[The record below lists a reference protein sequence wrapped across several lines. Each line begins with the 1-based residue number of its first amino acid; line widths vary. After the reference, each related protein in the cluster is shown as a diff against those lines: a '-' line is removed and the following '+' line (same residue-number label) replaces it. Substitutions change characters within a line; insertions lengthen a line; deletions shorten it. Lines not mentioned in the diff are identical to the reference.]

1 MITLYEGNHHCN
13 IDSMFFSAIF
23 YANAESVE
31 ELHDAAYQFMK
42 SENFSDAIDTYSKIL
57 EIQPN
62 DEETLLNRA
71 IAYTHAEEWEIKPAN
86 VGMRLITHD
95 GSVPHYPH
103 QDIKEDRFDKA
114 IRDLDSVLLLNPSNN
129 NALNKKAFILVKLDC
144 ISYKKCGPL
153 ESLRILEQMLE
164 SDPNNNELENQRN
177 FVLTNVPSF
186 NVGAT
191 DGDYIVRFQQIL
203 KDSEGSLVSVIDGVG
218 SEVIPTRLL
227 DEYLDEKKDT
237 VDIFEKKIV
246 SIEGEQYVKWRYEI
260 SGIEN
265 EGSFYGKW
273 EIITQIT
280 VEDVEE
286 QKIEFELELARAI
299 TPAIVTDKGDHY
311 LIIVEILKKI

>member
-1 MITLYEGNHHCN
+1 MKAIIIAILIAC
-13 IDSMFFSAIF
+13 SFSAIF

-57 EIQPN
+57 ELQPK
-62 DEETLLNRA
+62 DEQALLNRS
-71 IAYTHAEEWEIKPAN
+71 IAYTQ
-86 VGMRLITHD
+86 V
-95 GSVPHYPH
+95 
-103 QDIKEDRFDKA
+103 DRFDQA
-114 IRDLDSVLLLNPSNN
+114 LWDIDSFLMLNPNN
-129 NALNKKAFILVKLDC
+129 KKALNGKAFILEKLDC

-153 ESLRILEQMLE
+153 ESLRILEELLE
-164 SDPNNNELENQRN
+164 SDPTNNELVNQRN
-177 FVLTNVPSF
+177 FVLTKVPSF
-186 NVGAT
+186 NVRAT
-191 DGDYIVRFQQIL
+191 DGDYLVRFQQIL

-237 VDIFEKKIV
+237 VDIFEKEIV

-280 VEDVEE
+280 VEDVKE
-286 QKIEFELELARAI
+286 QKTEFELELARGI
-299 TPAIVTDKGDHY
+299 TPAIVTEKGDHY

>member
-1 MITLYEGNHHCN
+1 MKAIIIAILIAC
-13 IDSMFFSAIF
+13 SFSTIF

-57 EIQPN
+57 ELQPK
-62 DEETLLNRA
+62 DEQALLNRA
-71 IAYTHAEEWEIKPAN
+71 IAYTQ
-86 VGMRLITHD
+86 V
-95 GSVPHYPH
+95 
-103 QDIKEDRFDKA
+103 DRFDQA
-114 IRDLDSVLLLNPSNN
+114 LWDLDSFLMLNPNN
-129 NALNKKAFILVKLDC
+129 KKALNGKAFILEKLDC

-153 ESLRILEQMLE
+153 ESLRILEELLE
-164 SDPNNNELENQRN
+164 SDPTNNELVNQRN
-177 FVLTNVPSF
+177 FVLTKVPSF
-186 NVGAT
+186 NVRAT
-191 DGDYIVRFQQIL
+191 DGDYLVRFQQIL

-237 VDIFEKKIV
+237 VDIFEKEIV

-286 QKIEFELELARAI
+286 QKTEFELELARGI
-299 TPAIVTDKGDHY
+299 TPAIVTEKGDHY

>member
-1 MITLYEGNHHCN
+1 MKAIIIAILIAC
-13 IDSMFFSAIF
+13 SFSTIF

-57 EIQPN
+57 ELQPK
-62 DEETLLNRA
+62 DEQALLNRA
-71 IAYTHAEEWEIKPAN
+71 IAYTQ
-86 VGMRLITHD
+86 V
-95 GSVPHYPH
+95 
-103 QDIKEDRFDKA
+103 DRFDQA
-114 IRDLDSVLLLNPSNN
+114 LWDLDSFLMLNPNN
-129 NALNKKAFILVKLDC
+129 KKALNGKAFILEKLDC

-153 ESLRILEQMLE
+153 ESLRILEELLE
-164 SDPNNNELENQRN
+164 SDPTNNELENQRN

-186 NVGAT
+186 YVRAT
-191 DGDYIVRFQQIL
+191 DGDYLVRFQQIL

-237 VDIFEKKIV
+237 VDIFEKEIV

-286 QKIEFELELARAI
+286 QKIDIELELARGL
-299 TPAIVTDKGDHY
+299 TPAIVTEKGDHY

>member
-1 MITLYEGNHHCN
+1 MKAIIIAILIAC
-13 IDSMFFSAIF
+13 SFSTIF

-57 EIQPN
+57 ELQPK
-62 DEETLLNRA
+62 DEQALLNRA
-71 IAYTHAEEWEIKPAN
+71 IAYTQ
-86 VGMRLITHD
+86 V
-95 GSVPHYPH
+95 
-103 QDIKEDRFDKA
+103 DRFDQA
-114 IRDLDSVLLLNPSNN
+114 LWDLDSFLMLNPNN
-129 NALNKKAFILVKLDC
+129 KKALNGKAFILEKLDC

-153 ESLRILEQMLE
+153 ESLRILEELLE
-164 SDPNNNELENQRN
+164 SDPTNNELENQRN
-177 FVLTNVPSF
+177 FVLTKVPSF
-186 NVGAT
+186 NVRAT
-191 DGDYIVRFQQIL
+191 DGDYLVRFQQIL

-237 VDIFEKKIV
+237 VDIFEKEIV

-286 QKIEFELELARAI
+286 QKTEIELELARGL

>member
-1 MITLYEGNHHCN
+1 MKAIIIAILIAC
-13 IDSMFFSAIF
+13 SFSTIF

-57 EIQPN
+57 ELQPK
-62 DEETLLNRA
+62 DEQALLNRA
-71 IAYTHAEEWEIKPAN
+71 IAYTQ
-86 VGMRLITHD
+86 V
-95 GSVPHYPH
+95 
-103 QDIKEDRFDKA
+103 DRFDQA
-114 IRDLDSVLLLNPSNN
+114 LWDLDSFLMLNPNN
-129 NALNKKAFILVKLDC
+129 KKALNGKAFILEKLDC

-153 ESLRILEQMLE
+153 ESLRILEELLE
-164 SDPNNNELENQRN
+164 SDPTNNELENQRN
-177 FVLTNVPSF
+177 FVLTKVPSF
-186 NVGAT
+186 YVRAT

-227 DEYLDEKKDT
+227 DEYLDEKKNT
-237 VDIFEKKIV
+237 ADIFEKEIV

-286 QKIEFELELARAI
+286 QKIEFELELARGL

>member
-1 MITLYEGNHHCN
+1 MKAIIIAILIAC
-13 IDSMFFSAIF
+13 SFSTIF

-57 EIQPN
+57 ELQPK
-62 DEETLLNRA
+62 DEQALLNRA
-71 IAYTHAEEWEIKPAN
+71 IAYTQ
-86 VGMRLITHD
+86 V
-95 GSVPHYPH
+95 
-103 QDIKEDRFDKA
+103 DRFDQA
-114 IRDLDSVLLLNPSNN
+114 LWDLDSFLMLNPNN
-129 NALNKKAFILVKLDC
+129 KKALNGKAFILEKLDC

-153 ESLRILEQMLE
+153 ESLRILEELLE
-164 SDPNNNELENQRN
+164 SDPTNNELENQRN
-177 FVLTNVPSF
+177 FVLTKVPSF
-186 NVGAT
+186 YVRAT
-191 DGDYIVRFQQIL
+191 DGDYLVRFQQIL

-237 VDIFEKKIV
+237 VDIFEKEIV

-280 VEDVEE
+280 VEDVKE
-286 QKIEFELELARAI
+286 QKTEFELELARGL

>member
-1 MITLYEGNHHCN
+1 MKAIIIAILIVC
-13 IDSMFFSAIF
+13 SFSTIF

-57 EIQPN
+57 ELQPK
-62 DEETLLNRA
+62 DEQALLNRA
-71 IAYTHAEEWEIKPAN
+71 IAYTQ
-86 VGMRLITHD
+86 V
-95 GSVPHYPH
+95 
-103 QDIKEDRFDKA
+103 DRFDQA
-114 IRDLDSVLLLNPSNN
+114 LWDLDSFLMLNPNN
-129 NALNKKAFILVKLDC
+129 KKALNGKAFILEKLDC

-153 ESLRILEQMLE
+153 ESLRILEELLE
-164 SDPNNNELENQRN
+164 SDPTNNELENQRN
-177 FVLTNVPSF
+177 FVLTKVPSF
-186 NVGAT
+186 NVRAT
-191 DGDYIVRFQQIL
+191 DGDYLVRFQQIL
-203 KDSEGSLVSVIDGVG
+203 KDSEGSLVSVIDGVA

-237 VDIFEKKIV
+237 VDIFEKEII

-273 EIITQIT
+273 EINTQIT
-280 VEDVEE
+280 VRDVEE
-286 QKIEFELELARAI
+286 QKTDIELELARGL
-299 TPAIVTDKGDHY
+299 TPAIVTEKGDHY

>member
-1 MITLYEGNHHCN
+1 MKAIIIAILIAC
-13 IDSMFFSAIF
+13 SFSTIF

-57 EIQPN
+57 ELQPN
-62 DEETLLNRA
+62 DEQALLNRA
-71 IAYTHAEEWEIKPAN
+71 IAYTQ
-86 VGMRLITHD
+86 V
-95 GSVPHYPH
+95 
-103 QDIKEDRFDKA
+103 DRFYNA
-114 IRDLDSVLLLNPSNN
+114 LEDLDSFLMLNPNN
-129 NALNKKAFILVKLDC
+129 KKALNGKAFILEKLDC

-153 ESLRILEQMLE
+153 ESLRILEELLE
-164 SDPNNNELENQRN
+164 SDPTNNELENQRN

-186 NVGAT
+186 NVRAT
-191 DGDYIVRFQQIL
+191 DGDYLVRFQQIL

-237 VDIFEKKIV
+237 VDIFEKEIV

-265 EGSFYGKW
+265 KRVFYGKW

-280 VEDVEE
+280 VEDAEE
-286 QKIEFELELARAI
+286 QKTDIELELARGL

>member
-1 MITLYEGNHHCN
+1 MKAIIIAILIAC
-13 IDSMFFSAIF
+13 SFSTIF

-57 EIQPN
+57 ELQPK
-62 DEETLLNRA
+62 DEQALLNRA
-71 IAYTHAEEWEIKPAN
+71 IAYTQ
-86 VGMRLITHD
+86 V
-95 GSVPHYPH
+95 
-103 QDIKEDRFDKA
+103 DRFDQA
-114 IRDLDSVLLLNPSNN
+114 LWDLDSFLMLNPNN
-129 NALNKKAFILVKLDC
+129 KKALNGKAFILEKLDC

-153 ESLRILEQMLE
+153 ESLRILEELLE
-164 SDPNNNELENQRN
+164 SDPTNNELENQRN

-186 NVGAT
+186 YVRAT

-227 DEYLDEKKDT
+227 DEYLDEKNDT
-237 VDIFEKKIV
+237 VDIFEKEIV

-286 QKIEFELELARAI
+286 QKIEFELELARGL

>member
-1 MITLYEGNHHCN
+1 MKAIIIAILIAC
-13 IDSMFFSAIF
+13 SFSTIF

-57 EIQPN
+57 ELQPK
-62 DEETLLNRA
+62 DEQALLNRA
-71 IAYTHAEEWEIKPAN
+71 IAYTQ
-86 VGMRLITHD
+86 V
-95 GSVPHYPH
+95 
-103 QDIKEDRFDKA
+103 DRFDQA
-114 IRDLDSVLLLNPSNN
+114 LWDLDSFLMLNPNN
-129 NALNKKAFILVKLDC
+129 KKALNGKAFILEKLDC

-153 ESLRILEQMLE
+153 ESLRILEELLE
-164 SDPNNNELENQRN
+164 SDPTNNELENQRN

-186 NVGAT
+186 YVRAT
-191 DGDYIVRFQQIL
+191 DGDYLVRFQQIL

-237 VDIFEKKIV
+237 VDIFEKEIV

-286 QKIEFELELARAI
+286 QKIEFELELARGL

>member
-1 MITLYEGNHHCN
+1 MKAIIIAILIAC
-13 IDSMFFSAIF
+13 SFSTIF

-57 EIQPN
+57 ELQPK
-62 DEETLLNRA
+62 DEQALLNRA
-71 IAYTHAEEWEIKPAN
+71 IAYTQ
-86 VGMRLITHD
+86 V
-95 GSVPHYPH
+95 
-103 QDIKEDRFDKA
+103 DRFDQA
-114 IRDLDSVLLLNPSNN
+114 LWDLDSFLMLNPNN
-129 NALNKKAFILVKLDC
+129 KKALNGKAFILEKLDC

-153 ESLRILEQMLE
+153 ESLRILEQLLE
-164 SDPNNNELENQRN
+164 SDPTNNELENQRN
-177 FVLTNVPSF
+177 FVLTKVPSF
-186 NVGAT
+186 NVRAT
-191 DGDYIVRFQQIL
+191 DGDYLVRFQQIL

-237 VDIFEKKIV
+237 VDIFEKEIV

-286 QKIEFELELARAI
+286 QKIEFELELARGL

>member
-1 MITLYEGNHHCN
+1 MKAIIIAILIAC
-13 IDSMFFSAIF
+13 SFSTIF

-57 EIQPN
+57 ELQPK
-62 DEETLLNRA
+62 DEQALLNRA
-71 IAYTHAEEWEIKPAN
+71 IAYTQ
-86 VGMRLITHD
+86 V
-95 GSVPHYPH
+95 
-103 QDIKEDRFDKA
+103 DRFDQA
-114 IRDLDSVLLLNPSNN
+114 LWDIDSFLMLNPNN
-129 NALNKKAFILVKLDC
+129 KKALNGKAFILEKLDC

-153 ESLRILEQMLE
+153 ESLRILEELLE
-164 SDPNNNELENQRN
+164 SDPTNNELENQRN
-177 FVLTNVPSF
+177 FVLTKVPSF
-186 NVGAT
+186 NVRAT
-191 DGDYIVRFQQIL
+191 DGDYLVRFQQIL

-237 VDIFEKKIV
+237 VDIFEKEIV

-286 QKIEFELELARAI
+286 QKTEFELELARGL

>member
-1 MITLYEGNHHCN
+1 MKAIIIAILIAC
-13 IDSMFFSAIF
+13 SFSTIF

-57 EIQPN
+57 ELQPK
-62 DEETLLNRA
+62 DEQALLNRA
-71 IAYTHAEEWEIKPAN
+71 IAYTQ
-86 VGMRLITHD
+86 V
-95 GSVPHYPH
+95 
-103 QDIKEDRFDKA
+103 DRFDQA
-114 IRDLDSVLLLNPSNN
+114 LWDLDSFLMLNPNN
-129 NALNKKAFILVKLDC
+129 KKALNGKAFILEKLDC

-153 ESLRILEQMLE
+153 ESLRILEELLE
-164 SDPNNNELENQRN
+164 SDPTNNELENQRN
-177 FVLTNVPSF
+177 FVLTKVPSF
-186 NVGAT
+186 NVRAT
-191 DGDYIVRFQQIL
+191 DGDYLVRFQQIL
-203 KDSEGSLVSVIDGVG
+203 KDSEGSLVSIIDGVG
-218 SEVIPTRLL
+218 SQVIPTRLL

-237 VDIFEKKIV
+237 VDIFEKEIV

-286 QKIEFELELARAI
+286 QKIEFELELARGL

>member
-1 MITLYEGNHHCN
+1 MKAIIIAILIAC
-13 IDSMFFSAIF
+13 SFSTIF

-57 EIQPN
+57 ELQPK
-62 DEETLLNRA
+62 DEQALLNRA
-71 IAYTHAEEWEIKPAN
+71 IAYTQ
-86 VGMRLITHD
+86 V
-95 GSVPHYPH
+95 
-103 QDIKEDRFDKA
+103 DRFDQA
-114 IRDLDSVLLLNPSNN
+114 LWDLDSFLMLNPNN
-129 NALNKKAFILVKLDC
+129 KKALNGKAFILEKLDC

-153 ESLRILEQMLE
+153 ESLRILEELLE
-164 SDPNNNELENQRN
+164 SDPTNNELVNQRN
-177 FVLTNVPSF
+177 FVLTKVPSF
-186 NVGAT
+186 NVRAT
-191 DGDYIVRFQQIL
+191 DGDYLVRFQQIL
-203 KDSEGSLVSVIDGVG
+203 KDSEGSLVSVIDGVA

-237 VDIFEKKIV
+237 VDIFEKEIV

-286 QKIEFELELARAI
+286 QKIEFELELARGI
-299 TPAIVTDKGDHY
+299 TPAIVTEKGDHY

>member
-1 MITLYEGNHHCN
+1 MKAIIIAILIAC
-13 IDSMFFSAIF
+13 SFSTIF

-57 EIQPN
+57 ELQPK
-62 DEETLLNRA
+62 DEQALLNRA
-71 IAYTHAEEWEIKPAN
+71 IAYTQ
-86 VGMRLITHD
+86 V
-95 GSVPHYPH
+95 
-103 QDIKEDRFDKA
+103 DRFDQA
-114 IRDLDSVLLLNPSNN
+114 LWDLDSFLMLNPNN
-129 NALNKKAFILVKLDC
+129 KKALNGKAFILEKLDC

-153 ESLRILEQMLE
+153 ESLRILEQLLE
-164 SDPNNNELENQRN
+164 SDPTNNELENQRN
-177 FVLTNVPSF
+177 FVLTKVPSF
-186 NVGAT
+186 YVRAT

-237 VDIFEKKIV
+237 VDIFEKEIV

-265 EGSFYGKW
+265 KRAFYGKW

-286 QKIEFELELARAI
+286 QKIEFELELARGI

>member
-1 MITLYEGNHHCN
+1 MKAIIIAILIAC
-13 IDSMFFSAIF
+13 SFSTIF

-57 EIQPN
+57 ELQPK
-62 DEETLLNRA
+62 DEQALLNRA
-71 IAYTHAEEWEIKPAN
+71 IAYTQ
-86 VGMRLITHD
+86 V
-95 GSVPHYPH
+95 
-103 QDIKEDRFDKA
+103 DRFDQA
-114 IRDLDSVLLLNPSNN
+114 LWDLDSFLMLNPNN
-129 NALNKKAFILVKLDC
+129 KKALNGKAFILEKLDC

-153 ESLRILEQMLE
+153 ESLRILEELLE
-164 SDPNNNELENQRN
+164 SDPTNNELENQRN
-177 FVLTNVPSF
+177 FVLTKVPSF
-186 NVGAT
+186 YVRAT
-191 DGDYIVRFQQIL
+191 DGDYLVRFQQIL

-237 VDIFEKKIV
+237 VDIFEKEIV

-280 VEDVEE
+280 VEDVKE
-286 QKIEFELELARAI
+286 QKTEFELELARGL
-299 TPAIVTDKGDHY
+299 TPAIVTEKGDHY

>member
-1 MITLYEGNHHCN
+1 
-13 IDSMFFSAIF
+13 
-23 YANAESVE
+23 
-31 ELHDAAYQFMK
+31 MK

-57 EIQPN
+57 ELQPK
-62 DEETLLNRA
+62 DEQALLNRA
-71 IAYTHAEEWEIKPAN
+71 IALTQVNSFDNAL
-86 VGMRLITHD
+86 R
-95 GSVPHYPH
+95 
-103 QDIKEDRFDKA
+103 DI
-114 IRDLDSVLLLNPSNN
+114 DSVLLLNPNN
-129 NALNKKAFILVKLDC
+129 KKALNGKAFILEKLDC

-153 ESLRILEQMLE
+153 ESLRILEELLE
-164 SDPNNNELENQRN
+164 SDPTNNELVNQRN
-177 FVLTNVPSF
+177 FVLTKVPSF
-186 NVGAT
+186 NVRAT
-191 DGDYIVRFQQIL
+191 DGDYLVRFQQIL

-237 VDIFEKKIV
+237 VDIFEKEIV

-265 EGSFYGKW
+265 KRTFFGKW
-273 EIITQIT
+273 DIITQIT

-286 QKIEFELELARAI
+286 EKIELELELARGI

>member
-1 MITLYEGNHHCN
+1 MKAIIIAILIAC
-13 IDSMFFSAIF
+13 SFSTIF

-57 EIQPN
+57 ELQPK
-62 DEETLLNRA
+62 DEQALLNRA
-71 IAYTHAEEWEIKPAN
+71 IAYTQ
-86 VGMRLITHD
+86 V
-95 GSVPHYPH
+95 
-103 QDIKEDRFDKA
+103 DRFDQA
-114 IRDLDSVLLLNPSNN
+114 LWDLDSFLMLNPNN
-129 NALNKKAFILVKLDC
+129 KKALNGKAFILEKLDC

-153 ESLRILEQMLE
+153 ESLRILEELLE
-164 SDPNNNELENQRN
+164 SDPTNNELVNQRN
-177 FVLTNVPSF
+177 FVLTKVPSF
-186 NVGAT
+186 NVRAT
-191 DGDYIVRFQQIL
+191 DGDYLVRFQQIL
-203 KDSEGSLVSVIDGVG
+203 KDSEGSLVSVIDGVA

-227 DEYLDEKKDT
+227 DEYLDEKKNT
-237 VDIFEKKIV
+237 ADIFEKEIV

-265 EGSFYGKW
+265 KRVFYGKW

-286 QKIEFELELARAI
+286 QKMDIELELARGL

>member
-1 MITLYEGNHHCN
+1 MKAIIIAILIAC
-13 IDSMFFSAIF
+13 SFSTIF

-57 EIQPN
+57 ELQPK
-62 DEETLLNRA
+62 DEQALLNRA
-71 IAYTHAEEWEIKPAN
+71 IAYTQ
-86 VGMRLITHD
+86 V
-95 GSVPHYPH
+95 
-103 QDIKEDRFDKA
+103 DRFDQA
-114 IRDLDSVLLLNPSNN
+114 LWDLDSFLMLNPNN
-129 NALNKKAFILVKLDC
+129 KKALNGKAFILEKLDC

-153 ESLRILEQMLE
+153 ESLRILEELLE
-164 SDPNNNELENQRN
+164 SDPTNNELENQRN

-186 NVGAT
+186 NVRAT
-191 DGDYIVRFQQIL
+191 DGDYLVRFQQIL

-237 VDIFEKKIV
+237 VDIFEKEIV

-286 QKIEFELELARAI
+286 QKMDIELELARGL

>member
-1 MITLYEGNHHCN
+1 MKAIIIAILIAC
-13 IDSMFFSAIF
+13 SFSTIF

-57 EIQPN
+57 ELQPK
-62 DEETLLNRA
+62 DEQALLNRA
-71 IAYTHAEEWEIKPAN
+71 IAYTQ
-86 VGMRLITHD
+86 V
-95 GSVPHYPH
+95 
-103 QDIKEDRFDKA
+103 DRFDQA
-114 IRDLDSVLLLNPSNN
+114 LWDLDSFLMLNPNN
-129 NALNKKAFILVKLDC
+129 KKALNGKAFILEKLDC

-153 ESLRILEQMLE
+153 ESLRILEELLE
-164 SDPNNNELENQRN
+164 SDPTNNELENQRN

-186 NVGAT
+186 NVRAT
-191 DGDYIVRFQQIL
+191 DGDYLVRFQQIL

-237 VDIFEKKIV
+237 VDIFEKEIV

-273 EIITQIT
+273 KISKQIT

-286 QKIEFELELARAI
+286 QKIDRELELARGL

>member
-1 MITLYEGNHHCN
+1 MKAIIIAIL
-13 IDSMFFSAIF
+13 IAFSFSTIL

-42 SENFSDAIDTYSKIL
+42 SGNFSDAIDNYSKIL
-57 EIQPN
+57 ELQPN
-62 DEETLLNRA
+62 DEQALLNRA
-71 IAYTHAEEWEIKPAN
+71 KAYTQ
-86 VGMRLITHD
+86 V
-95 GSVPHYPH
+95 
-103 QDIKEDRFDKA
+103 DRFDQA
-114 IRDLDSVLLLNPSNN
+114 LWDIDSFLMLNPNN
-129 NALNKKAFILVKLDC
+129 KKALNGKAFILEKLDC

-153 ESLRILEQMLE
+153 ESLRILEELLE
-164 SDPNNNELENQRN
+164 SDPTNNELENQRN
-177 FVLTNVPSF
+177 FVLTKVPSF
-186 NVGAT
+186 NVRAT

-203 KDSEGSLVSVIDGVG
+203 KDSEGSLVSVIDGVR

-237 VDIFEKKIV
+237 VDIFEKEIV

-265 EGSFYGKW
+265 KRVFYGKW

-286 QKIEFELELARAI
+286 QKTDIELELARGL

-311 LIIVEILKKI
+311 LIIVEVLKKI

>member
-1 MITLYEGNHHCN
+1 MKAIIIAILIAC
-13 IDSMFFSAIF
+13 SFSTIF

-31 ELHDAAYQFMK
+31 ELHDVAYQFMK
-42 SENFSDAIDTYSKIL
+42 SEKFSGAIATYSKIL
-57 EIQPN
+57 ELQPK
-62 DEETLLNRA
+62 DEQALLNRA
-71 IAYTHAEEWEIKPAN
+71 IAYTQ
-86 VGMRLITHD
+86 V
-95 GSVPHYPH
+95 
-103 QDIKEDRFDKA
+103 DRFDQA
-114 IRDLDSVLLLNPSNN
+114 LSDIDSFLMLNPNN
-129 NALNKKAFILVKLDC
+129 EKALNGKAFILEKLDC

-153 ESLRILEQMLE
+153 ESLRILEELLE
-164 SDPNNNELENQRN
+164 SDPTNNELENQRN

-186 NVGAT
+186 YVRAT
-191 DGDYIVRFQQIL
+191 DGDYLVRFQQIL
-203 KDSEGSLVSVIDGVG
+203 KDSEGSLVSVIDGVA

-237 VDIFEKKIV
+237 VDIFEKEIV

-265 EGSFYGKW
+265 KRVFYGKW

-280 VEDVEE
+280 VEDAEE
-286 QKIEFELELARAI
+286 QKIDIELELARGL

>member
-1 MITLYEGNHHCN
+1 MKAIIIAILIAC
-13 IDSMFFSAIF
+13 SFSTIF

-57 EIQPN
+57 ELQPK
-62 DEETLLNRA
+62 DEQALLNRA
-71 IAYTHAEEWEIKPAN
+71 IAYTQ
-86 VGMRLITHD
+86 V
-95 GSVPHYPH
+95 
-103 QDIKEDRFDKA
+103 DRFDQA
-114 IRDLDSVLLLNPSNN
+114 LWDLDSFLMLNPNN
-129 NALNKKAFILVKLDC
+129 KKALNGKAFILEKLDC

-153 ESLRILEQMLE
+153 ESLRILEELLE
-164 SDPNNNELENQRN
+164 SDPTNNELVNQRN
-177 FVLTNVPSF
+177 FVLTKVPSF
-186 NVGAT
+186 NVRAT
-191 DGDYIVRFQQIL
+191 DGDYLVRFQQIL

-227 DEYLDEKKDT
+227 DEYLDEKKNT
-237 VDIFEKKIV
+237 ADIFEKEIV

-280 VEDVEE
+280 VEDVKE
-286 QKIEFELELARAI
+286 QKTEFELELARGI
-299 TPAIVTDKGDHY
+299 TPAIVTEKGDHY

>member
-1 MITLYEGNHHCN
+1 MKAIIIAILIAC
-13 IDSMFFSAIF
+13 SFSTIF

-57 EIQPN
+57 ELQPK
-62 DEETLLNRA
+62 DEQALLNRA
-71 IAYTHAEEWEIKPAN
+71 IAYTQ
-86 VGMRLITHD
+86 V
-95 GSVPHYPH
+95 
-103 QDIKEDRFDKA
+103 DRFDNA
-114 IRDLDSVLLLNPSNN
+114 LRDIDSFLMLNPNN
-129 NALNKKAFILVKLDC
+129 KKALNGKAFILEKLDC

-153 ESLRILEQMLE
+153 ESLRILEELLE
-164 SDPNNNELENQRN
+164 SDPTNNELENQRN
-177 FVLTNVPSF
+177 FVLTKVPSF
-186 NVGAT
+186 NVRAT
-191 DGDYIVRFQQIL
+191 DGDYLVRFQQIL
-203 KDSEGSLVSVIDGVG
+203 KDSEGSLVSVIDGVA

-237 VDIFEKKIV
+237 VDIFEKEIV

-286 QKIEFELELARAI
+286 QKTEFELELARGL

>member
-1 MITLYEGNHHCN
+1 MKAIIIAILIAC
-13 IDSMFFSAIF
+13 SFSTIF

-42 SENFSDAIDTYSKIL
+42 SGNFSDAIDTYSKIL
-57 EIQPN
+57 ELQPN
-62 DEETLLNRA
+62 DEQALLNRA
-71 IAYTHAEEWEIKPAN
+71 IAYTQ
-86 VGMRLITHD
+86 V
-95 GSVPHYPH
+95 
-103 QDIKEDRFDKA
+103 DRFDQA
-114 IRDLDSVLLLNPSNN
+114 LWDLDSFLMLNPNN
-129 NALNKKAFILVKLDC
+129 KKALNGKAFILEKLDC

-153 ESLRILEQMLE
+153 ESLRILEELLE
-164 SDPNNNELENQRN
+164 SDPTNNELENQRN
-177 FVLTNVPSF
+177 FVLTKVPSF
-186 NVGAT
+186 NVRAT
-191 DGDYIVRFQQIL
+191 DGDYLVRFQQIL

-237 VDIFEKKIV
+237 VDIFEKEIV

-286 QKIEFELELARAI
+286 QKTEFELELARGL

>member
-1 MITLYEGNHHCN
+1 MKAIIIAILIAC
-13 IDSMFFSAIF
+13 SFSTIF

-57 EIQPN
+57 ELQPK
-62 DEETLLNRA
+62 DEQALLNRA
-71 IAYTHAEEWEIKPAN
+71 IAYTQ
-86 VGMRLITHD
+86 V
-95 GSVPHYPH
+95 
-103 QDIKEDRFDKA
+103 DRFDQA
-114 IRDLDSVLLLNPSNN
+114 LWDLDSFLMLNPNN
-129 NALNKKAFILVKLDC
+129 KKALNGKAFILEKLDC

-153 ESLRILEQMLE
+153 ESLRILEELLE
-164 SDPNNNELENQRN
+164 SDPTNNELENQRN
-177 FVLTNVPSF
+177 FVLTKVPSF
-186 NVGAT
+186 HVIVT
-191 DGDYIVRFQQIL
+191 DDDYIVRFQQIL

-237 VDIFEKKIV
+237 VDIFEKEIV

-286 QKIEFELELARAI
+286 QKIEVELELARGI
-299 TPAIVTDKGDHY
+299 TPAIVTEKGDHY

>member
-1 MITLYEGNHHCN
+1 MKAIIIAILIAC
-13 IDSMFFSAIF
+13 SFSTIF

-42 SENFSDAIDTYSKIL
+42 SGNFSDAIDTYSKIL
-57 EIQPN
+57 ELQPK
-62 DEETLLNRA
+62 DEQALLNRA
-71 IAYTHAEEWEIKPAN
+71 IAYTQ
-86 VGMRLITHD
+86 V
-95 GSVPHYPH
+95 
-103 QDIKEDRFDKA
+103 DRFDQA
-114 IRDLDSVLLLNPSNN
+114 LWDLDSFLMLNPNN
-129 NALNKKAFILVKLDC
+129 KKALNGKAFILEKLDC

-153 ESLRILEQMLE
+153 ESLRILEELLE
-164 SDPNNNELENQRN
+164 SDPTNNELENQRN
-177 FVLTNVPSF
+177 FVLTKVPSF
-186 NVGAT
+186 NVRAT
-191 DGDYIVRFQQIL
+191 DGDYLVRFQQIL

-237 VDIFEKKIV
+237 VDIFEKEIV

-286 QKIEFELELARAI
+286 QKTEFELELARGL

>member
-1 MITLYEGNHHCN
+1 MKAIIIAILIAC
-13 IDSMFFSAIF
+13 SFSTIF

-57 EIQPN
+57 ELQPK
-62 DEETLLNRA
+62 DEQALLNRA
-71 IAYTHAEEWEIKPAN
+71 IAYTQ
-86 VGMRLITHD
+86 V
-95 GSVPHYPH
+95 
-103 QDIKEDRFDKA
+103 DRFDQA
-114 IRDLDSVLLLNPSNN
+114 LWDLDSFLMLNPNN
-129 NALNKKAFILVKLDC
+129 KKALNGKAFILEKLDC

-153 ESLRILEQMLE
+153 ESLRILEQLLE
-164 SDPNNNELENQRN
+164 SDPTNNELENQRN
-177 FVLTNVPSF
+177 FVLTKVPSF
-186 NVGAT
+186 YVRAT
-191 DGDYIVRFQQIL
+191 DGDYLVRFQQIL

-237 VDIFEKKIV
+237 VDIFEKEIV

-286 QKIEFELELARAI
+286 QKIDIELELARGL
-299 TPAIVTDKGDHY
+299 TPAIVTEKGDHY

>member
-1 MITLYEGNHHCN
+1 MKAIIIAILIAC
-13 IDSMFFSAIF
+13 SFSTIF

-57 EIQPN
+57 ELQPK
-62 DEETLLNRA
+62 DEQALLNRA
-71 IAYTHAEEWEIKPAN
+71 IAYTQ
-86 VGMRLITHD
+86 V
-95 GSVPHYPH
+95 
-103 QDIKEDRFDKA
+103 DRFDQA
-114 IRDLDSVLLLNPSNN
+114 LWDLDSFLMLNPNN
-129 NALNKKAFILVKLDC
+129 KKALNGKAFILEKLDC

-153 ESLRILEQMLE
+153 ESLRILEELLE
-164 SDPNNNELENQRN
+164 SDPTNNELVNQRN
-177 FVLTNVPSF
+177 FVLTKVPSF
-186 NVGAT
+186 NVRAT

-218 SEVIPTRLL
+218 SQVIPTRLL

-237 VDIFEKKIV
+237 VDIFEKEIV

-286 QKIEFELELARAI
+286 QKTEFELELARGL